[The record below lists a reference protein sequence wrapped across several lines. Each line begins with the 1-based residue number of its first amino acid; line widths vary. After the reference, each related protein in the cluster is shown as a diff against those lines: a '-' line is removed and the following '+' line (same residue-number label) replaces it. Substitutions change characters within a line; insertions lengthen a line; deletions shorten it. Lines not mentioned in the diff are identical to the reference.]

1 MIYSIDKLFEWSMDL
16 NKKFKLEGILVAF
29 CVVEE
34 ADRDV
39 EAALSLRICA
49 PYFL

>member
-1 MIYSIDKLFEWSMDL
+1 MVVIAVVVLL
-16 NKKFKLEGILVAF
+16 KKFKLEGILVAF